1 MFQMSYIKILN
12 GPNSDEGQDSANTG
26 PMTGEGD
33 WSSESTHL
41 QMWGLSQE
49 ISELN
54 VTNLGQPCVAAIGIT
69 VRAGDNGVF
78 AFHNYVNK

>member
-33 WSSESTHL
+33 WSSESTHYKCEAYL
-41 QMWGLSQE
+41 RKYQ
-49 ISELN
+49 N
-54 VTNLGQPCVAAIGIT
+54 
-69 VRAGDNGVF
+69 
-78 AFHNYVNK
+78 